1 MSKSRP
7 LPVSTLIRL
16 GFLTWSRPRSSAGA
30 RSWFLSCW
38 VSTWGQV
45 WRCPLKCLL
54 AVTYLIFSRC
64 PAFAAR
70 ATGRVPTHVLPQ
82 PAPSPATG
90 MLGPCT
96 HKRYPELKQNTYSGY
111 AERHAHTHTHT
122 HTHTH
127 GCREGLGSGTGQQKI
142 PGDTRACV
150 LRGWQG
156 SCTRHTPPC
165 PKPPQNSSLAS
176 VREQA
181 LNFKR
186 CPPLSPNQAGA
197 FGWPDLCEY
206 QGLLAQLPG
215 RTGRPRRA
223 A

>member
-122 HTHTH
+122 HTHTRMQ
-127 GCREGLGSGTGQQKI
+127 GR
-142 PGDTRACV
+142 PGKWYRPAEDPWRHQGMCAQGVAGV
-150 LRGWQG
+150 LY
-156 SCTRHTPPC
+156 TAHTPL
-165 PKPPQNSSLAS
+165 PQASPELQSGISSGAGPELQEMS
-176 VREQA
+176 
-181 LNFKR
+181 
-186 CPPLSPNQAGA
+186 PSLSQ
-197 FGWPDLCEY
+197 
-206 QGLLAQLPG
+206 PG
-215 RTGRPRRA
+215 RSLWVARPV
-223 A
+223 